1 LTVAITA
8 PVAFGLTQVV
18 RTGQCYDALSAGES
32 YCVTSSMLGTVGDWV
47 VGVAVL
53 VLTVYAASRA
63 VRPR

>member
-1 LTVAITA
+1 LTGAIAA
-8 PVAFGLTQVV
+8 PVAFGLTQVS
-18 RTGQCYDALSAGES
+18 RSGTCADAAIAGES

-53 VLTVYAASRA
+53 VFTVYAVSRA